1 MGQAFI
7 ARAAGVLSV
16 ALLAAGCERMGPS
29 KAAAVFDEYCT
40 GCHNPTDLDGGF
52 AFADL
57 DLGNVDAH
65 PDTWEAVVRK
75 LRTRTMPPQ
84 VAERRPDRDTY
95 ERLATW
101 LETELDKKAAV
112 STASTALRRLNRA
125 EYKNAIRDLLEQRW

>member
-1 MGQAFI
+1 MRAARHRAASASRLLRSWHRLFTTRSTRRPAGAYGRYRSHGTSSHNRLSWQLMQHTFI

-57 DLGNVDAH
+57 DLGN
-65 PDTWEAVVRK
+65 
-75 LRTRTMPPQ
+75 
-84 VAERRPDRDTY
+84 
-95 ERLATW
+95 
-101 LETELDKKAAV
+101 
-112 STASTALRRLNRA
+112 
-125 EYKNAIRDLLEQRW
+125 